1 MIVLPDSAAA
11 PRKSMRKL
19 PFTSVA
25 GRMLVVLTNG
35 LADQSFLGNPLLPG
49 LIRRIPEAHRRRFVL
64 RLLSI
69 SPHYFT
75 EIGSDRYPPEMSMP
89 DVLELELARNVQ
101 SRRQLADDV
110 IAPFLD
116 PRSRVLDFGCG
127 IGILASHMADRC
139 AHVTG
144 VDISCGAIAC
154 GKVLFPKPNL
164 GFASVARGQIAGV
177 ADQSMDLVTAIAVMQ
192 HMDDVALASTLQEIH
207 RVLVPGGMALCH
219 VPLTES
225 SVATPH
231 ATQHQDR
238 RNPVTRL
245 LQRRY
250 GLLMLYRDRAL
261 VEAMFR
267 NAGFDIESSGRI
279 GAHAEIE
286 DDIAHQH
293 LFVLR
298 RASA

>member
-1 MIVLPDSAAA
+1 MIAQGDSVAAS
-11 PRKSMRKL
+11 RKSMRQL
-19 PFTSVA
+19 PFNSIV

-35 LADQSFLGNPLLPG
+35 PADQSFLGNPLLPG
-49 LIRRIPEAHRRRFVL
+49 LIRRVPEAHRRRFVL

-75 EIGSDRYPPEMSMP
+75 EIGSNRYPPSMPMP
-89 DVLELELARNVQ
+89 DVLELELARNVL
-101 SRRQLADDV
+101 SRRRLADEV

-116 PRSRVLDFGCG
+116 PGSRVLDFGCG

-154 GKVLFPKPNL
+154 GRVLFPKPNL
-164 GFASVARGQIAGV
+164 DFAAVARGQIAGV
-177 ADQSMDLVTAIAVMQ
+177 ADQVMDLVTAIAVMQ

-207 RVLVPGGMALCH
+207 RVLVPGGRALFH
-219 VPLTES
+219 VPLAES
-225 SVATPH
+225 SSATPQ
-231 ATQHQDR
+231 ATQHQNR
-238 RNPVTRL
+238 RNPFTRL

-250 GLLMLYRDRAL
+250 GLLMLYRDRAQ

-267 NAGFDIESSGRI
+267 KAGFVTESSGRI
-279 GAHAEIE
+279 GEHAEID

-293 LFVLR
+293 LFVLKR
-298 RASA
+298 TLS

>member
-1 MIVLPDSAAA
+1 
-11 PRKSMRKL
+11 
-19 PFTSVA
+19 
-25 GRMLVVLTNG
+25 MLLVLTNG
-35 LADQSFLGNPLLPG
+35 PADQSFLGNPLLPI
-49 LIRRIPEAHRRRFVL
+49 LIRRMPEAHRRRFVL

-75 EIGSDRYPPEMSMP
+75 EIGSDRYPPPMP
-89 DVLELELARNVQ
+89 MRDVLELELARNVL
-101 SRRQLADDV
+101 SRRQLADEV
-110 IAPFLD
+110 IAPFLN
-116 PRSRVLDFGCG
+116 PGSRVLDFGSG

-139 AHVTG
+139 AQVTG

-154 GKVLFPKPNL
+154 GRVLFPKPNL
-164 GFASVARGQIAGV
+164 GFVAVARGQLVGV
-177 ADQSMDLVTAIAVMQ
+177 ADQCMDLVTAIAVMQ

-219 VPLTES
+219 VPLAES
-225 SVATPH
+225 LVATPK

-250 GLLMLYRDRAL
+250 GLLMLYRDRAQI
-261 VEAMFR
+261 EAMFQ
-267 NAGFDIESSGRI
+267 NAGFVIESSGSI
-279 GAHAEIE
+279 GERAEIE

-293 LFVLR
+293 LFVLK
-298 RASA
+298 RA